1 VDGRLI
7 TMENQDKEYIKL
19 LIRRMYNNLNELK
32 SLNNQLKNQDIIKND
47 IQRGIRYIED
57 SLNKIKVR

>member
-1 VDGRLI
+1 
-7 TMENQDKEYIKL
+7 MENKDKEYIKL